1 MSSGGTPLTIIGDV
15 GVDVVLGP
23 MREWPKIGTET
34 LLDRSE
40 LRAGGSAG
48 NAALAIHYLGGES
61 RLLSLVG
68 NDDFGTWLARQFADT
83 QASLPAC
90 NSPTSMS
97 IGLLHE
103 CSERTFFT
111 TRGHL
116 DRIGLRDVRPGLKPA
131 ADPRSILLLC
141 GAFLTPELRKSYDV
155 LIDDAQR
162 LGYQVAIDTGW
173 PPEGWSNTT
182 RGEVSRWISRCDH
195 VLLNELEV
203 MSLAGAD
210 DLTSAVAT
218 LTKAMKVGASL
229 VVKTGKRG
237 ALGFENGTRASSPAR
252 QLAVFDTIGA
262 GDCFNAGYLL
272 SRIRGSDLPDAIAAG
287 CHAATAII
295 SRFPRR
301 DIRRG
306 EISLLGV
313 APESLEYA
321 RS

>member
-1 MSSGGTPLTIIGDV
+1 MSSRGTPLTIIGDV

-68 NDDFGTWLARQFADT
+68 NDDFGAWLARQFADT

-116 DRIGLRDVRPGLKPA
+116 DRIALRDVRPGLKPA
-131 ADPRSILLLC
+131 ADFRSVLLLC
-141 GAFLTPELRKSYDV
+141 GVFLTPELRKAYDV
-155 LIDDAQR
+155 LIDDARQ
-162 LGYQVAIDTGW
+162 LGYQIAIDTGW
-173 PPEGWSNTT
+173 PSEGWSDAT
-182 RGEVSRWISRCDH
+182 REEVSRWIARCDH

-203 MSLAGAD
+203 LNLAGAE
-210 DLTSAVAT
+210 DLATAVET
-218 LTKAMKVGASL
+218 LTKAMKAGATL
-229 VVKTGKRG
+229 VVKTGERG
-237 ALGFENGTRASSPAR
+237 ALGFQSGARASSAAR
-252 QLAVFDTIGA
+252 QLAIFDTIGA

-272 SRIRGSDLPDAIAAG
+272 ARMRGCDLPDSLAAG

-301 DIRRG
+301 DIGRG
-306 EISLLGV
+306 EISLPGA
-313 APESLEYA
+313 APELLEYV
-321 RS
+321 SS

>member
-1 MSSGGTPLTIIGDV
+1 MSSTGKPLTIVGDV
-15 GVDVVLGP
+15 SVDIVLGP

-48 NAALAIHYLGGES
+48 NAALAVHYLGGDS

-68 NDDFGTWLARQFADT
+68 DDDFGGWLVRQFQDT

-90 NSPTSMS
+90 DAPTTMS

-116 DRIGLRDVRPGLKPA
+116 DRLALHYVRPGLKPA
-131 ADPRSILLLC
+131 GDLRSILLLC
-141 GAFLTPELRKSYDV
+141 GVFLTPELRKSYDA
-155 LIDDAQR
+155 LIDEVQQ

-173 PPEGWSNTT
+173 PSAGWNDAT
-182 RGEVSRWISRCDH
+182 RAEVSRWIARCDH

-203 MSLAGAD
+203 LNLADAE
-210 DLTSAVAT
+210 DLGEAVAT
-218 LTKAMKVGASL
+218 LTKLMRRGASL
-229 VVKTGKRG
+229 IVKTGQRG
-237 ALGFENGTRASSPAR
+237 ALGFQGGARASSTAR
-252 QLAVFDTIGA
+252 RLAIFDTIGA

-272 SRIRGSDLPDAIAAG
+272 ARMRGDDLPDSLAAG

-306 EISLLGV
+306 EISLMGS
-313 APESLEYA
+313 APPSLEHA
-321 RS
+321 HS